1 VIGSGLALAL
11 AFVFVGLPVIGFV
24 IYQMFATIRD
34 APRPGTL
41 GDNAASVDLASS
53 NSPQRNGSTAQ
64 ILPVAGIDP
73 AFAWN
78 VAVIVAGGIIGVI
91 GLGAWLVADPTNSAL
106 RQAVAALWLIAGLL
120 GLLISA
126 VGVLGA
132 TIVNAISQSRT
143 RD

>member
-1 VIGSGLALAL
+1 MSSGLAMAL
-11 AFVFVGLPVIGFV
+11 LFVFVGLPVIGFV
-24 IYQMFATIRD
+24 VYQMFATIRD
-34 APRPGTL
+34 APRPSTL
-41 GDNAASVDLASS
+41 GNNAASVDVASS
-53 NSPQRNGSTAQ
+53 NSPQRNESAAP
-64 ILPVAGIDP
+64 ILLVAGINP

-78 VAVIVAGGIIGVI
+78 VAVIVAGSLIGVI

-120 GLLISA
+120 GLLIAA

-132 TIVNAISQSRT
+132 TIVNAIGHSRT